1 MEENRNS
8 ETYGQSV
15 MSFKEK
21 WENYWYHYKWH
32 TIVAAITLVMFT
44 VLILQTCQRE
54 EYDVHVVY
62 AGSHR
67 FSRISTD
74 GDIPKYNSMLT
85 TLKKFSSDH
94 NGDGAVSVDLRDLYV
109 MTEGQIAELLLKNP
123 NADINESLIA
133 EDSDTLATL
142 LLYSEYFLVL
152 IDEET
157 FLSYESKYEGALFEE
172 IAPYTDADSGIEYK
186 YASSHGIYL
195 GSLPFHEE
203 AEVCDL
209 PANTV
214 VAIRKLS
221 EVASAL
227 NKNGNTEH
235 HDRAEQMLRNILS
248 DK

>member
-1 MEENRNS
+1 MEENRNTD
-8 ETYGQSV
+8 TYGQAT

-32 TIVAAITLVMFT
+32 TIVAVVTLIMFT

-54 EYDVHVVY
+54 EYDVHAVY

-67 FSRISTD
+67 FSRLSQD

-85 TLKKFSSDH
+85 TLKKFTSDH

-109 MTEGQIAELLLKNP
+109 MTEGEIAELLSKDP
-123 NADINESLIA
+123 DADINESLIA
-133 EDSDTLATL
+133 EDTDTLGTL
-142 LLYSEYFLVL
+142 LLYSEYFLVF
-152 IDEET
+152 ISEEL
-157 FLSYESKYEGALFEE
+157 FMSYEATYEGALFEE
-172 IAPYTDADSGIEYK
+172 IAQYTDTDSGIEYE

-214 VAIRKLS
+214 VCIRKLS

-227 NKNGNTEH
+227 DKNGNTEH
-235 HDRAEQMLRNILS
+235 HNRAEQMLRNILR